1 MLVAYGPDGNTIVA
15 GETPFEQ
22 LQQWSRE
29 RSLYCPNCRGVVHV
43 RGGSDKR
50 TQVHFA
56 HQKGECAWS
65 TEAESVRHAR
75 GKVTLANW
83 LRAQFPQATITLEE
97 RLPEPNRIADIFVAH
112 EDGRRWAIEFQCAP
126 LDIEEWQHRHDA
138 YRQANIL
145 DIWII
150 GNNRRDKQEA
160 FIEAILTTYR
170 EILFLDPLV
179 QPPRIWLR
187 WPISYESVQAWQP
200 EAFERAVLS
209 GWVGRLRYGVTL
221 VGQLETVHLSDE
233 GQLLHPERRALE
245 QRALL
250 IEQLGAAPAI
260 DETALTTYL
269 RNRVNEKALRMV
281 ILPLTRAYLRDPDL
295 LRRYNYGRGL
305 DGFSVSETDTQRIER
320 AKEWLSSLAQYGF
333 TPAQLREATR
343 AIPFAGPYAAL
354 ANYAEMLLALG

>member
-15 GETPFEQ
+15 GETPLEQ

-29 RSLYCPNCRGVVHV
+29 RSLHCPNCRGVVHV
-43 RGGSDKR
+43 RGGTDKR

-83 LRAQFPQATITLEE
+83 LRAQFPAATITLEE

-112 EDGRRWAIEFQCAP
+112 ADGRRWAIEFQCAP

-138 YRQANIL
+138 YRQASIL
-145 DIWII
+145 DIWVI

-170 EILFLDPLV
+170 EVLFLDPLV
-179 QPPRIWLR
+179 HPARIWLR
-187 WPISYESVQAWQP
+187 WPISYEAVQSWQP
-200 EAFERAVLS
+200 EAFERAVLA

-221 VGQLETVHLSDE
+221 VGQLDAVYLSDE

-245 QRALL
+245 QRALR
-250 IEQLGAAPAI
+250 IERMGAALAI
-260 DETALTTYL
+260 DETSLATYL
-269 RNRVNEKALRMV
+269 RGRVNERAVRMV

-305 DGFSVSETDTQRIER
+305 DGLPVSEADTLRIER
-320 AKEWLSSLAQYGF
+320 AKQWLANLAQYGF
-333 TPAQLREATR
+333 SPAQLREVAR
-343 AIPFAGPYAAL
+343 SIPFAGPYAAL